1 MHAIA
6 ASSLALIVS
15 LATTAGVSQK
25 TITKQ
30 GETITAVETIQ
41 AIDQANRLVT
51 LKADDGTEETIYVP
65 PSVKRFN
72 EMKVGDKVKAKYYES
87 YVFQIHK
94 PGDTAPA
101 AAQGTSGSITRG
113 TGAHPSA
120 TIAAQTT
127 ATVEVVSVD
136 QAVPSI
142 TVKTTDGRTITR
154 KVDNKKNLEG
164 VKAGDKIDITYTQAA
179 LVSVEPAK

>member
-15 LATTAGVSQK
+15 LATSPAVPQK
-25 TITKQ
+25 TVTKQ

-41 AIDQANRLVT
+41 AIDQTNRIVT
-51 LKADDGTEETIYVP
+51 LKADDGTEEAIYVP

-87 YVFQIHK
+87 YVFQIRK
-94 PGDTAPA
+94 PGDPAPA
-101 AAQGTSGSITRG
+101 AAQGTTGKITRG
-113 TGAHPSA
+113 TGPHPSG

-127 ATVEVVSVD
+127 TTVEVVSID